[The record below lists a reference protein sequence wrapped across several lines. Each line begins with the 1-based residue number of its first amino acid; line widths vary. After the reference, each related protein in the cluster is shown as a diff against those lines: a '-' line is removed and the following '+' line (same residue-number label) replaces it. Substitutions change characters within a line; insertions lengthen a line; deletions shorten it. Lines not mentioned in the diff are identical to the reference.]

1 MTTILLLLLI
11 LSPVSS
17 VVMVINQHKLNKYI
31 DKINSNLKD
40 VKTIVDTVNSK
51 AFGSQ
56 VTFNSDMDTI

>member
-40 VKTIVDTVNSK
+40 IKITVDTVNSK

-56 VTFNSDMDTI
+56 VTFNTDMDTI